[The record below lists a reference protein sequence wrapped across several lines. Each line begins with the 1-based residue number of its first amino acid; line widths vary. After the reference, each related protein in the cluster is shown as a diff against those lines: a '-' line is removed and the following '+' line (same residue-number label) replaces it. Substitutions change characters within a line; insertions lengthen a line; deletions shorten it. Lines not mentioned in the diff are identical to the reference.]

1 MILPFIGINNLL
13 LIFTYSDF
21 FKVFYCRSFF
31 LTGHTKGKIN
41 KQTMIRILVIHSIK
55 VNFSLNKNALFQN
68 KKFKCIYVN
77 FYGALN
83 LAINYDLV
91 G

>member
-1 MILPFIGINNLL
+1 
-13 LIFTYSDF
+13 
-21 FKVFYCRSFF
+21 
-31 LTGHTKGKIN
+31 
-41 KQTMIRILVIHSIK
+41 MIRILVIHSIK

-91 G
+91 GWWVFGWINTMISMPKKD